1 MAEDIPIKIPGYRIE
16 KLLGEGGMARVFLAV
31 QEGFDRP
38 VALKVI
44 SPQLAVDAEFGRRFL
59 REARIVGNLTHTNI
73 VPVYDVGEQDGLY
86 YLSMEILPGGDLK
99 SRLQRAISQN
109 EALEITAQIASAL
122 AYAHDKGFIHRDVKP
137 DNVLFRDDGTAVL
150 TDFGIARTENDSA
163 DITQITQVRAV
174 IGSPKYMSPEQ
185 ATGEKLDLRTDIY
198 SLGIMLYEMLAG
210 SVPYDG
216 KNITEISLQR
226 AERRSPQLPAQ
237 FGPLQQLTNKMLAYD
252 RQSRYQNCRDLIAD
266 IKRTQQGL
274 ELANTTESTVVYTPP
289 DTAAKSSSSS
299 TKIAT
304 SLVAVAILI
313 AAGVWYLLDRPAL
326 PDPQEQ
332 TNNAEQAVAEVQQS
346 KSSAGQNNPAVIK
359 PAEYFAFTEA
369 INSTNQAPANRF
381 LREYPNSILGGII
394 RIKVLGDT
402 SLLES
407 LGAQAEQNDVASQVV
422 LSELYDTGW
431 GVDKNLQLA
440 KQWAAK
446 AAESGQPFPLYQ
458 YAMLLI
464 GNEPTDSEM
473 RTALAALEN
482 SSRQGFFLAQTIL
495 GNQYF
500 AGTVRDRNIEEAI
513 RLFELAGAQGDRNA
527 LFNLGQ
533 IYDGGIGID
542 SPDLDKGKGY
552 FLRAAQLGH
561 PDAQQYLN

>member
-289 DTAAKSSSSS
+289 DTAAKPSSSSA
-299 TKIAT
+299 KIAT